1 MGSTEKNVGKGM
13 TTCALG
19 KSLWLQWVG
28 QLEDGGQ
35 KRGKKQRG
43 KIQRRQET
51 SDEAAATVLQRSQ
64 EMKVA

>member
-1 MGSTEKNVGKGM
+1 M

-35 KRGKKQRG
+35 KKGKKQRG

-51 SDEAAATVLQRSQ
+51 SYEAAATVLQRSQ
-64 EMKVA
+64 EMKMA